1 MSAANNDRIES
12 GLGRAAIAFTALGAA
27 GLIAF
32 VLVFGRFAGPLVNSL
47 DEELGEVLME
57 RGMRFEASGEVENAK
72 ETYLEALERPFH
84 GEHNRA
90 DTLKRLGTLYWRE
103 GREDAALPYLRDASE
118 FEQPPRSVFEPL
130 VDSLIA
136 LNRFDEAE
144 QTLSRWLG
152 LVKEDGTE
160 VAKAKFYEGRLAIL
174 RGDRKRAEVAFLE
187 GVRLVPGGRNAAELG
202 TLYFLEHRYEEA
214 LPYVNQYLET
224 GSGQRAEYLR
234 SVRERILEK
243 LTLPVTPSD
252 S

>member
-1 MSAANNDRIES
+1 MSKESATTVYS
-12 GLGRAAIAFTALGAA
+12 GLGWAAFTFTFLGAA
-27 GLIAF
+27 VLAGF
-32 VLVFGRFAGPLVNSL
+32 VLIFGRFAGPLVNSL

-57 RGMRFEASGEVENAK
+57 RGIRFEGSGEVENAK

-118 FEQPPRSVFEPL
+118 FDPPPRSAFEPL

-144 QTLSRWLG
+144 KTLLRWLN
-152 LVKEDGTE
+152 LVEGNAVE
-160 VAKAKFYEGRLAIL
+160 VAKAKFYEGRLAVL
-174 RGDRKRAEVAFLE
+174 RGDRKSAEVAFLE
-187 GVRLVPGGRNAAELG
+187 GVTLVPGGRNAAELG

-234 SVRERILEK
+234 SVRDRILEK
-243 LTLPVTPSD
+243 LNPALSPSD